1 MAHLLQKNPINMSV
15 DSFNLIGETLE
26 GQLVKFAR
34 SGKGVL
40 TPYPEKNV
48 NPAGNNFPMVLSFI
62 LGSVDSTLTFNSHFN
77 AVESGNLLYGIEP
90 LSDRDTEPGNADL
103 KVVSDKKLYDIVGI
117 ILTVVKDLA
126 DFIPEFI
133 SGKAENGV
141 GRSTVLNASFSNSK
155 PGTQDSF
162 YNQLYLRDPG
172 YVAFLVDGRFG
183 GTPTVEE
190 SRGGGYGF
198 SAYKDDLLQKILKKG
213 LSKTDPVSFNEN
225 PDDFKSSFS
234 VTKSGEDVKDKVFS
248 EPLLREV
255 KHPDI
260 TREDSSKPRL
270 DYLRNE
276 PVDRLT
282 SFDFSVFKLTSSD
295 NGKQKPLL
303 PGGLDHFHSGSSG
316 KVDLGDVKNFFSVAK
331 SGKEFIVTLE
341 PEGLGK
347 LNIQLSM
354 DHGFINIKINVSN
367 GVVKAFIENNIHSMV
382 DLLLND
388 GINIGGLSVNI
399 ENGKRNWDE
408 GYEYKAFRG
417 NITIPGVERVYTSGP
432 QGFYRGSSGLV
443 SIFV

>member
-1 MAHLLQKNPINMSV
+1 MAHLLQKNLINMSV
-15 DSFNLIGETLE
+15 NPFNLIGKTLE
-26 GQLVKFAR
+26 GQLVKFAKP
-34 SGKGVL
+34 GEGVL
-40 TPYPEKNV
+40 IPYPGKNV
-48 NPAGNNFPMVLSFI
+48 NPVGNNFPMVLSLI
-62 LGSVDSTLTFNSHFN
+62 LGSEDGTLPFKSHSN

-90 LSDRDTEPGNADL
+90 LSGSDTEPGNADL
-103 KVVSDKKLYDIVGI
+103 KVVSDKNLYDMVGI

-126 DFIPEFI
+126 NLIPEFI
-133 SGKAENGV
+133 SEKAENGI

-155 PGTQDSF
+155 PGTRDSL
-162 YNQLYLRDPG
+162 YNQLYLRDSG
-172 YVAFLVDGRFG
+172 YVAFLVDGRSG
-183 GTPTVEE
+183 GTPTAEE
-190 SRGGGYGF
+190 SRGGGYSF
-198 SAYKDDLLQKILKKG
+198 SAYKDDLLQRISKKG
-213 LSKTDPVSFNEN
+213 FSKTDPISSNEN

-234 VTKSGEDVKDKVFS
+234 VTKSGEDVKDRVFS

-255 KHPDI
+255 KHPDVNK
-260 TREDSSKPRL
+260 EDSSKPGL

-276 PVDRLT
+276 PIDRLT
-282 SFDFSVFKLTSSD
+282 SFDFSVSKLTSSD
-295 NGKQKPLL
+295 NGKQEPLL
-303 PGGLDHFHSGSSG
+303 PSGLHHFYSGSNG
-316 KVDLGDVKNFFSVAK
+316 KLDLSDVKNFFSVAK

-388 GINIGGLSVNI
+388 GINIGGLSINI
-399 ENGKRNWDE
+399 GNGKGNWDE
-408 GYEYKAFRG
+408 GYEYRAFRG
-417 NITIPGVERVYTSGP
+417 NITIPGVERVYASGP